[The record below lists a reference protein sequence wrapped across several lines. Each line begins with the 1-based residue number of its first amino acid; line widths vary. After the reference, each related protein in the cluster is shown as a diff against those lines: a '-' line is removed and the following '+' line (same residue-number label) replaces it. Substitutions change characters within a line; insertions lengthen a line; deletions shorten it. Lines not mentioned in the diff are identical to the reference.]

1 MRKTFSFFTL
11 LVVLLG
17 FTSLAQ
23 AQTATGQITGTV
35 KDASG
40 AVLANAKVTV
50 TNEATNFS
58 RETVTN
64 EAGTYVFPLLP
75 VGVYS
80 VAVTQQGFSTSKQSG
95 IPLTV
100 DKIAR
105 VDIDLKVGDVSATV
119 DIQSAAVTLD
129 TETASMGQTV
139 TQKQVTQ
146 LPLNGRN
153 FLSLL
158 FLNGGTVETNGEQGG
173 MRQGAGNAISINGA
187 RPTSNNYLIDGTS
200 NTDTALGTPA
210 AILSID
216 AIQEFKEQTG
226 TYSAEYG
233 FSANQVNIVSKT
245 GTNDLHGA
253 AFWFGRNDAFDANL
267 FFNNAIP
274 KPTDGS
280 RWAGTKNKL
289 RQNQFGFVAGGPV
302 WVPKIYDGR
311 NKTFWLANFEKQKT
325 IRGQTD
331 FLIIP
336 TAAQLGGQ
344 FTSLIK
350 DPLLTG
356 LCEPTPA
363 NPTAGVN
370 YQAACFPN
378 NTIPTNRFS
387 RLANLART
395 KFFPAPNFSNAAGNN
410 YVRNRN
416 LPLDS
421 KQFTFRGDQQLGK
434 WGTVFGRYTQSDY
447 TNTAI
452 GNTTELGD
460 VFFVQKTTNWQV
472 SHTVP
477 LGSNLVN
484 QFRFG
489 FVEASA
495 VQHGATAP
503 QSDLDPL
510 QLTGV
515 FTGLPDDQRSYP
527 AVGFG
532 GVGTGL
538 SGGGSAV
545 NDYQSSYQPMW
556 DISNTTTWIRGR
568 HTLNIGANFRKW
580 NLQRDLANDFLGQFT
595 FSGFFTGNRT
605 RDNAIADFLLG
616 YFSGA
621 SVFQPAGFGVAG
633 KTGNPRQFNFL
644 YFAPYIQD
652 DWKVNARLTLNLGLR
667 YDFRNIPYESNDRMG
682 WRDLSNPRGGLL
694 VADKTLVDKGIVG
707 DQSYYKFAGRRN
719 PNDASKKVFAP
730 RFGFAYRP
738 FDDKTVVRGGY
749 GIFFDSAEG
758 REIDGASDIFPY
770 VSRGNYIQS
779 LGQTNL
785 LTTNQLFPN
794 FANVG
799 VATPAANT
807 FLAVSMSPEP
817 KNPYVQ
823 QWSLGVQRELMKN
836 TTLELNYIGSKGTHL
851 LMRRNIAQARPVAN
865 PAVCAPE
872 PTPTVGTDCAVLSR
886 RPFVNFATYID
897 SDWSGNSSYNAFN
910 AKVEHRSNS
919 LLFTAVYTWAKSIDS
934 KSAAAGIGND
944 VAGWQGFLNN
954 NDIRRDRGRSE
965 FDVDHRL
972 VSSFVYELP
981 VGRGK
986 KFGGDMHKAVDVLIG
1001 GWQVNAIAT
1010 FQSGF
1015 PMTISAADAGGLNDT
1030 SGTNR
1035 ANIVGDINPSGF
1047 KPTIDKWFNTAAFQ
1061 APGKGVLGN
1070 SGRGILRLPGINN
1083 WDTGLFKNFSI
1094 TEKLNFQFRFESFNA
1109 FNHTQWG
1116 GPIRSASDSRFGRV
1130 LSTRPARINQLGAKL
1145 VW

>member
-1 MRKTFSFFTL
+1 MRKIPFLFAL
-11 LVVLLG
+11 LALLLG
-17 FTSLAQ
+17 VTSSLK

-40 AVLANAKVTV
+40 AVLARAKVTV
-50 TNEATNFS
+50 TNQANGFMREAT
-58 RETVTN
+58 TN
-64 EAGTYVFPLLP
+64 EEGTYSFALLP
-75 VGVYS
+75 VGNYT
-80 VAVTQQGFSTSKQSG
+80 VAVAQPGFTTSRQSNVQ
-95 IPLTV
+95 LTV

-105 VDIDLKVGDVSATV
+105 ADFDLKVGDVSATV
-119 DIQSAAVTLD
+119 DVQAAAVTLD
-129 TETASMGQTV
+129 TETASMGQTI

-187 RPTSNNYLIDGTS
+187 RPTSNNYLLDGTS

-245 GTNDLHGA
+245 GTNDLHGTV
-253 AFWFGRNDAFDANL
+253 FWFGRRDKFDANNY
-267 FFNNAIP
+267 FNNARGV
-274 KPTDGS
+274 KK
-280 RWAGTKNKL
+280 TKLK
-289 RQNQFGFVAGGPV
+289 QDQYGFVVGGPV
-302 WVPKIYDGR
+302 WIPKLYDGR
-311 NKTFWLANFEKQKT
+311 NKSFWLANFEGYKRIAGSSDLLT
-325 IRGQTD
+325 V
-331 FLIIP
+331 P
-336 TAAQLGGQ
+336 TADQLGGK
-344 FTSLIK
+344 FTSQIL
-350 DPLLTG
+350 DPVTG
-356 LCEPTPA
+356 LPFVG
-363 NPTAGVN
+363 NIV
-370 YQAACFPN
+370 
-378 NTIPTNRFS
+378 PTNRFS
-387 RLANLART
+387 RLAQLAAT
-395 KFFPAPNFSNAAGNN
+395 KFFPAPNFTGTGGN
-410 YVRNRN
+410 YLRVRN
-416 LPLDS
+416 LPLDQ
-421 KQFTFRGDQQLGK
+421 KQYTIRGDQQLGRL
-434 WGTVFGRYTQSDY
+434 GTVFGRYTQSDY

-460 VFFVQKTTNWQV
+460 VDFVQKTKNWQI
-472 SHTVP
+472 SHTIP
-477 LGSNLVN
+477 FSSNLVN

-489 FVEASA
+489 YIEAGA

-503 QSDLDPL
+503 QADIDTLK
-510 QLTGV
+510 LTGV

-532 GVGTGL
+532 GVGAGL

-545 NDYQSSYQPMW
+545 NDYQSSNQPMV

-568 HTLNIGANFRKW
+568 HTLNMGFNFRKW
-580 NLQRDLANDFLGQFT
+580 SLQRDLANDFLGQFT
-595 FSGFFTGNRT
+595 FSGFFTGNAT

-621 SVFQPAGFGVAG
+621 SVFQPAGFSVAG
-633 KTGNPRQFNFL
+633 KTGNPREFNFL
-644 YFAPYIQD
+644 YVAPYIQD
-652 DWKVNARLTLNLGLR
+652 DWKINSRLTLNLGVR
-667 YDFRNIPYESNDRMG
+667 WDYRSVPYETNNRMG
-682 WRDLSNPRGGLL
+682 WRDLSNPKGGLL
-694 VADKTLVDKGIVG
+694 VADQTLVDKGIVG

-719 PNDASKKVFAP
+719 PADASKKVFAP
-730 RFGFAYRP
+730 RLGFAWRP
-738 FDDKTVVRGGY
+738 FSDDKTVLRGGY
-749 GIFFDSAEG
+749 GIFYDSAEG
-758 REIDGASDIFPY
+758 REIDGAADIFPY
-770 VSRGNYIQS
+770 VSRGNYTQS

-799 VATPAANT
+799 VASPAANT
-807 FLAVSMSPEP
+807 FLAVNISPNP

-823 QWSLGVQRELMKN
+823 QWSLGAQRSLSTN

-851 LMRRNIAQARPVAN
+851 LMRRQIAQSRKPVN
-865 PAVCAPE
+865 PALCAA
-872 PTPTVGTDCAVLSR
+872 TPTVGDCPVLAR

-919 LLFTAVYTWAKSIDS
+919 LLFTLVYTWAKSIDS

-944 VAGWQGFLNN
+944 VAGWQGFLDNS
-954 NDIRRDRGRSE
+954 DIRRDRGRSE
-965 FDVDHRL
+965 FDVNHRL

-981 VGRGK
+981 IGRGK
-986 KFGGDMHKAVDVLIG
+986 KFGGNLHKAADILIG

-1010 FQSGF
+1010 FQNGF
-1015 PMTISAADAGGLNDT
+1015 PMTISAADVGGLNDT
-1030 SGTNR
+1030 FGTNR
-1035 ANIVGDINPSGF
+1035 ADIVGKASLL
-1047 KPTIDKWFNTAAFQ
+1047 KTIDKWFDTAAFKQ
-1061 APGKGVLGN
+1061 PAAGFLGT

-1083 WDTGLFKNFSI
+1083 WDTGLFKNFTI
-1094 TEKLNFQFRFESFNA
+1094 TEKLSFQFRLESFNA

-1116 GPIRSASDSRFGRV
+1116 NPVRSVADTVNFGKI
-1130 LSTRPARINQLGAKL
+1130 LSARAARINQLGAKL